1 MTNLLEQAI
10 NSNDGDAAA
19 KLTGGARHSEG

>member
-10 NSNDGDAAA
+10 NSNDADHAARLILA
-19 KLTGGARHSEG
+19 ARHPER